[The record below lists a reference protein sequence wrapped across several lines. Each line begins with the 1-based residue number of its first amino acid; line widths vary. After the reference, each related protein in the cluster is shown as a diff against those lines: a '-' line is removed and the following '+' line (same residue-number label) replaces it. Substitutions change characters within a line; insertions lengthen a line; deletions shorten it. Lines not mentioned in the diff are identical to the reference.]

1 MLNNLFVKCF
11 NYSLPSLTIADR
23 DDLDPVD
30 EVTAIDDI
38 CCTVKYVEHQ
48 LQKLD
53 TSKAN
58 GPDGKC
64 LKKQQEV

>member
-1 MLNNLFVKCF
+1 MLNNCFV

-23 DDLDPVD
+23 DDLDHVD
-30 EVTAIDDI
+30 EVDDI
-38 CCTVKYVEHQ
+38 RCNAEYVEHQ

-58 GPDGKC
+58 GPDGISAKIQ
-64 LKKQQEV
+64 KQQEV